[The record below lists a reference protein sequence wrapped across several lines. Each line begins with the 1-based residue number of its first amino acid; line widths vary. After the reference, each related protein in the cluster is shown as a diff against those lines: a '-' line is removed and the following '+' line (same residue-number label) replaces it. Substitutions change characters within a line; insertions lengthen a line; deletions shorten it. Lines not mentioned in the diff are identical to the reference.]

1 MDMLLITVLPVLLLA
16 LLFAFAAWMRVDRS
30 PEAASM
36 AERFG
41 VRQRD
46 EMEKEIEQK
55 SLKAAYYAMLC
66 VLGAYLLYVAWVRQE
81 GIANIAFAAILAAAL
96 VKAAVT
102 LLLRWRSTRGDE
114 EYRPYPLWKTLLL
127 LAAVVLI
134 GVAAVFLLLLAVLA
148 AW

>member
-1 MDMLLITVLPVLLLA
+1 
-16 LLFAFAAWMRVDRS
+16 
-30 PEAASM
+30 M

-46 EMEKEIEQK
+46 DMGKEIEQK
-55 SLKAAYYAMLC
+55 SLKAAYYTMLC

-81 GIANIAFAAILAAAL
+81 GIANIAFAVILAAAL

>member
-16 LLFAFAAWMRVDRS
+16 LLFTFAAWMRVDRS

-55 SLKAAYYAMLC
+55 SLKAAYYTMLC
-66 VLGAYLLYVAWVRQE
+66 ILGAYLLYVAWVRQE

-102 LLLRWRSTRGDE
+102 LLLRWRSTSGDE

-127 LAAVVLI
+127 LMAVVLI

>member
-1 MDMLLITVLPVLLLA
+1 MPC
-16 LLFAFAAWMRVDRS
+16 
-30 PEAASM
+30 
-36 AERFG
+36 
-41 VRQRD
+41 
-46 EMEKEIEQK
+46 
-55 SLKAAYYAMLC
+55 YACWARICYMF
-66 VLGAYLLYVAWVRQE
+66 AWVRQE

-127 LAAVVLI
+127 LMAVVLI